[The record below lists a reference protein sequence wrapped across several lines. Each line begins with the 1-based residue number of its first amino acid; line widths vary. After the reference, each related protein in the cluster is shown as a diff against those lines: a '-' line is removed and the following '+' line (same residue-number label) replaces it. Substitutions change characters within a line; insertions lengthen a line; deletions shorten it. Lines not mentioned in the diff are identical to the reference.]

1 MNEDQMFKND
11 LQKDQYTK
19 ENNNNQKINISGI
32 LLIIAGI
39 LSIIMFILLN
49 ATISSDPEQF
59 VNITQF
65 TEIDPDITIQD
76 VMSLMNICF
85 SIAVVIS
92 IFPIIGG
99 ILCFRK
105 KLWGVCLTC
114 AIIGIFTVYPIIVP
128 GILSFI
134 AAVLLFLSRKDF
146 RK

>member
-1 MNEDQMFKND
+1 MNEDQMLKND
-11 LQKDQYTK
+11 LLQDQYAK
-19 ENNNNQKINISGI
+19 ENRNNQKIIISGI

-39 LSIIMFILLN
+39 LSIIMFISIS
-49 ATISSDPEQF
+49 ATISSNPEQF

-65 TEIDPDITIQD
+65 IEIDPDITIED

-85 SIAVVIS
+85 LIAIVIS
-92 IFPIIGG
+92 IFPIFGG

-114 AIIGIFTVYPIIVP
+114 AIIGVFTVYPIIIP

-134 AAVLLFLSRKDF
+134 AVVLLFMSRKEF
-146 RK
+146 N